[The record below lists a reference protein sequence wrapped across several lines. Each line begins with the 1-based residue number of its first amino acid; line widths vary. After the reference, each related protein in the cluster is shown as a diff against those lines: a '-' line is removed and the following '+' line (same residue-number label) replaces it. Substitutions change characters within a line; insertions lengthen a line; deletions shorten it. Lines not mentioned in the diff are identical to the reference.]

1 LIETFIF
8 RKTENIYSFFKR
20 YDAYFDFMQKMYIKI
35 KEAEDIE
42 FGDFEKKMRGVI
54 KDSINNNDLKELNDR
69 LYNRTGLFV

>member
-42 FGDFEKKMRGVI
+42 FGDFEKKMRV
-54 KDSINNNDLKELNDR
+54 S
-69 LYNRTGLFV
+69 